1 MATMYILDSTTKTL
15 KANLDAAIATT
26 NPDFTVAYADTNGS
40 VFTEGSSDG
49 TLNGTTNVVIC
60 SAPQSGYRRVIKSI
74 TIMNRDSAAVSVN
87 LKYDNNGSIRV
98 AQRVTLAS
106 NEVFT
111 LDGVYDT
118 IGNLRTNNSMGYP
131 YLAGVTSAIYKNT
144 TNTINI
150 SGGNFMLGPATVRFV
165 FPSATI
171 DSAVT
176 ITNTV
181 NIANFS
187 VPSAV
192 TAQAAGTAGTI
203 QVIDLY
209 GRASNTIALTVADA
223 PSGGT
228 ITTSGTDRIHAF
240 YTSGTFVSNVPLTV
254 RYLVVGG
261 GGGGGSDMGGGGGA
275 GGYLASTNYT
285 LPAGTYTIT
294 VGSGGAGGPAG
305 AGQIAGANGTNSS
318 IVGTGVNIVALG
330 GGGGGSR
337 HDSSGAPATTGGS
350 GGGGS
355 GQYAGALGT
364 TGQGNNGAN
373 SAGQWYP
380 GGGGGA
386 GAAGSVGPGT
396 GGVGVSNDILGTAYF
411 WAGGGGGAGYSGS
424 GGNGG
429 NGGGGGGA
437 VNTTV
442 GGSGLNQGAPGGGGS
457 TGSQTNTPGGNAGAN
472 TGGGGG
478 GGSHYNS
485 GNKGGNGG
493 SGIVV
498 LRFAF
503 P

>member
-60 SAPQSGYRRVIKSI
+60 SAPPSGYRRIIKSI

-118 IGNLRTNNSMGYP
+118 IGNLRTNNNMGYP
-131 YLAGVTSAIYKNT
+131 YLAGVTNAIYKNT

-176 ITNTV
+176 ITNTI

-275 GGYLASTNYT
+275 GGYLAATNYT

-305 AGQIAGANGTNSS
+305 TAQIAGAKGTDSS
-318 IVGTGVNIVALG
+318 ITGTGVNIVALG
-330 GGGGGSR
+330 GGGGGS
-337 HDSSGAPATTGGS
+337 SYYGGNGPSTSGGS
-350 GGGGS
+350 GGGG
-355 GQYAGALGT
+355 GANYGGSLGT
-364 TGQGNNGAN
+364 AGQGNSGA
-373 SAGQWYP
+373 SSIGAYYP

-386 GAAGSVGPGT
+386 GAAGVTNPAT
-396 GGVGVSNDILGTAYF
+396 GGIGISNDILGTSYF
-411 WAGGGGGAGYSGS
+411 WAGGGGGSGYTVI
-424 GGNGG
+424 GGDGG
-429 NGGGGGGA
+429 AGGGGGGA
-437 VNTTV
+437 VGVTV

-457 TGSQTNTPGGNAGAN
+457 TVSQANAPGGDAGAN